1 MELRTIIKKIKKYKF
16 SFLAS
21 VAVGALLGIGIYFLP
36 SKYIASGSFY
46 IKRGISNQTGYFT
59 YEGYYSQQTALSY
72 TNSVIALIESL
83 DVKKMVLDKMKIEST
98 EKNLRWLSRII
109 SVKKTGPQ
117 LISVTVK
124 GKTYEQAQ
132 TVWNKISETLLVTT
146 FQLNK
151 DSDPN
156 LMVTAVSSQSVV
168 KTTYKSLVLFGAA
181 GALISLTL
189 FSFFTCIKEYLKD

>member
-1 MELRTIIKKIKKYKF
+1 MELRTIIKKIKKYKL
-16 SFLAS
+16 SLLAS
-21 VAVGALLGIGIYFLP
+21 LVVGALLGIGIYFLP
-36 SKYIASGSFY
+36 PKYVATGSFY

-59 YEGYYSQQTALSY
+59 YEGYYSQQTALAY
-72 TNSVIALIESL
+72 TNSVIALLDSL

-124 GKTYEQAQ
+124 GKTYAQAQ
-132 TVWNKISETLLVTT
+132 TIWNKLSETLLVTT

-156 LMVTAVSSQSVV
+156 LMVTAVSSQPVV
-168 KTTYKSLVLFGAA
+168 KTTYKSLVLFGTA
-181 GALISLTL
+181 GVLLSLTL
-189 FSFFTCIKEYLKD
+189 FSFFICIKEYLKD

>member
-1 MELRTIIKKIKKYKF
+1 MELRTVLKKIKKYKL
-16 SFLAS
+16 SLLVS
-21 VAVGALLGIGIYFLP
+21 VVIGVLLGIGVYFLP
-36 SKYIASGSFY
+36 SKYLASGSFY
-46 IKRGISNQTGYFT
+46 IKRSISNQTSYFT
-59 YEGYYSQQTALSY
+59 YEGYYSQQTALAY
-72 TNSVIALIESL
+72 TNSVIALLDSL
-83 DVKKMVLDKMKIEST
+83 DVKKMVLDKIIIEPT
-98 EKNLRWLSRII
+98 ERNLRWLSRII

-132 TVWNKISETLLVTT
+132 TIWNKISETLLATT

-156 LMVTAVSSQSVV
+156 LMVTVVSSQPTV
-168 KTTYKSLVLFGAA
+168 KTTYKSLVLFGTA

-189 FSFFTCIKEYLKD
+189 FSFFICIKEYLKD